1 MTKSI
6 NLFST
11 LSVWLCLAASTPAFA
26 VEPFVLNWQQQ
37 KASLNGI
44 ADFSCNRGA
53 DAGGQFGSP
62 CSTAIGFSNISDPDK
77 TPFLQEIVTGA
88 DGLSYYHMII
98 GSVDSSG
105 NPIVPSAANQST
117 IPFAQEIYIRRQ
129 SGSSCVAVSCSFS
142 GGSIDGFSSGGGN
155 GFDPLKNDMTSAST
169 GNRSGFPTRVIMKD
183 ILNDG
188 QISQIF
194 LKDTLADKPTITQT
208 ITSKDAGG
216 TIDMTAQ
223 FAIDM
228 SNSTYGDNT
237 KAGLITN
244 KLTFAGANAKIPG
257 NFDANGPDNS
267 FVTANSQTGKT
278 NVTGGR
284 YTFVEG
290 TAGNSNTFGQG
301 TYTYINGDDA
311 ASNLDWN
318 AFRNDEQNPLKYGT
332 TFSVR
337 KRSGDICKSSTVGSI
352 PIGC

>member
-1 MTKSI
+1 MTKTM
-6 NLFST
+6 NLFGT
-11 LSVWLCLAASTPAFA
+11 LSACLYMAVSTPALA

-37 KASLNGI
+37 KGSLTGQ
-44 ADFSCNRGA
+44 ADFRCNMGVA
-53 DAGGQFGSP
+53 DAGQG
-62 CSTAIGFSNISDPDK
+62 CSTTGSSGFGNYSDPDK

-88 DGLSYYHMII
+88 DGKSYYHII
-98 GSVDSSG
+98 MGSVDSSG

-117 IPFAQEIYIRRQ
+117 IPFAQEVYIARQ
-129 SGSSCVAVSCSFS
+129 TGSSCIAENCSYS
-142 GGSIDGFSSGGGN
+142 GGDINGFTGGGN
-155 GFDPLKNDMTSAST
+155 GFDPLKNNMTSAST

-183 ILNDG
+183 ILNDS
-188 QISQIF
+188 QISQVF

-216 TIDMTAQ
+216 ATDMTAQ
-223 FAIDM
+223 FSIDM
-228 SNSTYGDNT
+228 SNSKYNDNT

-244 KLTFAGANAKIPG
+244 KVTFAGVNAKIPG
-257 NFDANGPDNS
+257 NFDTNGPDNS
-267 FVTANSQTGKT
+267 FVTANAQTGKT

-290 TAGNSNTFGQG
+290 GAGDSDTFGQG

-318 AFRNDEQNPLKYGT
+318 AFRNDEQNPLKYGA

-337 KRSGDICKSSTVGSI
+337 KRAGDICKSSTVGSI
-352 PIGC
+352 PAGC